1 VDKPDYIHRILKRMT
16 EGYLSMLDQ
25 LEEYGLL
32 CGPQSLIHCTGA
44 YTDESP
50 APGYDPQKPRTKD
63 MWMFRLTQMLSTVS
77 QKMFKEFEVY
87 YASTI
92 CERFGL
98 VYYGCCDPLNDRMDQ
113 VRLIPK
119 VRKISMIPWV
129 DQERG
134 AAEIGKDFIFSRKPN
149 PVLVA
154 MESLSPEHVREDLS
168 KTREICV
175 KFGNPVEFIL
185 KDISTVR
192 YEPERLFKWA
202 NIAMDVVKG

>member
-1 VDKPDYIHRILKRMT
+1 M
-16 EGYLSMLDQ
+16 G
-25 LEEYGLL
+25 
-32 CGPQSLIHCTGA
+32 
-44 YTDESP
+44 
-50 APGYDPQKPRTKD
+50 
-63 MWMFRLTQMLSTVS
+63 
-77 QKMFKEFEVY
+77 
-87 YASTI
+87 
-92 CERFGL
+92 
-98 VYYGCCDPLNDRMDQ
+98 
-113 VRLIPK
+113 
-119 VRKISMIPWV
+119 PWV